1 MPEITRYTGGTIDLS
16 ALHIKELRDGLE
28 GELLL
33 PDDRGYDQ
41 ARTVWNAAI
50 DKRPALIARC
60 ANAADVVEIVR
71 FARQHEILISVRC
84 GGHNIA
90 GKSVA
95 ENGLMIDLTPI
106 CQVQVDP
113 LKKTAAVGGG
123 GRRSEISTVQLK
135 NMVSRLRQVL

>member
-33 PDDRGYDQ
+33 PDDLGYDQ

-71 FARQHEILISVRC
+71 FARQH
-84 GGHNIA
+84 A
-90 GKSVA
+90 F
-95 ENGLMIDLTPI
+95 
-106 CQVQVDP
+106 
-113 LKKTAAVGGG
+113 
-123 GRRSEISTVQLK
+123 RRTST
-135 NMVSRLRQVL
+135 